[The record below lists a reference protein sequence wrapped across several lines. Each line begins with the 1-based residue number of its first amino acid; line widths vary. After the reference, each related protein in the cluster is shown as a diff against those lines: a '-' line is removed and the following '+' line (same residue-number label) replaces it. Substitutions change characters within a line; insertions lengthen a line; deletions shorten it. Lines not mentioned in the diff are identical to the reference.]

1 MIHKVE
7 ADHAGRA
14 YSIETGRFAEQASG
28 SVTIRCGDAIL
39 LVTVVGSKP
48 REGLDFFPLSVDVE
62 EKYYAVGRIPG
73 GYLRREGRPS
83 DDCVLAARLC
93 DRPLRP
99 LFPKDYRNEVQVII
113 TILSADQENST
124 DVLGIV
130 GASAA
135 LCISDIPFGGPIGAV
150 RVGRINGEFV
160 INPLMSQFA
169 DSDLNLVIA
178 GTRDAVMMVEA
189 EAGQLPET
197 EMLAALERGH
207 EALQETIAMQEELIS
222 QVSKAK
228 HGYVPHGPSDDLV
241 AQVHERVAAQ
251 VAASF
256 GQPDKAAREA
266 QLAEITVKTV
276 EDLGEQFD
284 ESHVIDA
291 VQSAV
296 KAHVRNEILHEN
308 KRPDGRG
315 HAEIRSLSA
324 EVGVLPRTHGTGLFQ
339 RGQTQV
345 LSITTLGSAGD
356 AQPLYGLEIADS
368 KPFIHHYNFPPFS
381 TGETG
386 RLGSP
391 RRREIGHGRLA
402 ERAIAQV
409 LPTREEFPYT
419 IRIVSE
425 VLSSNGST
433 SMASACGSS
442 LALMDA
448 GVPIKAPVGGIA
460 MGLVMG
466 DEGEYA
472 ILTDIQGMEDA
483 LGDMDFKV
491 AGTTK
496 GITALQMD
504 IKVKGITFAIMEQAL
519 AQARD
524 ARMAVLNV
532 MVDAIAEPR
541 TELSDYA
548 PRLVSVK
555 INPEKIGEVIGPGG
569 KVIRKIQEETDSKID
584 ISDDGTIVITGESK
598 DGVEKAAE
606 TIRAMTTDLEV
617 GAIFTGTVS
626 RIMNAGVF
634 VNLPDGR
641 REGLVRMGE
650 LAEDY
655 VERAEDVADVGDEV
669 MVMVIEIDYQ
679 GRVNLSR
686 RAVLEGV
693 SPADRAGSGR
703 GERSERGGYNRGRGP
718 SSDRRSGPPR
728 GGRGP
733 RRDDR
738 DRAPVATD
746 PAPAATETDG
756 DRSSQPDSSQDD
768 SQGKAPESSGRKW

>member
-7 ADHAGRA
+7 ANHAGRA
-14 YSIETGRFAEQASG
+14 LSIETGRFAEQASG
-28 SVTIRCGDAIL
+28 SVTIRCGDTIL
-39 LVTVVGSKP
+39 LVTVTGAKP
-48 REGLDFFPLSVDVE
+48 REGIDFFPLSVDVE

-113 TILSADQENST
+113 TILSSDQENAT
-124 DVLGIV
+124 DVMGIV

-135 LCISDIPFGGPIGAV
+135 LCISDIPFGGPVGAV

-160 INPLMSQFA
+160 INPQLSQFEE
-169 DSDLNLVIA
+169 SDLDLVIA
-178 GTRDAVMMVEA
+178 GTKDAVMMVEA

-197 EMLAALERGH
+197 EMLAALERGQD
-207 EALQETIAMQEELIS
+207 ALQETIAMQEELIS

-228 HGYVPHGPSDDLV
+228 HEYVPHGPPDELV
-241 AQVHERVAAQ
+241 VQVQERVAEQ
-251 VAASF
+251 VAAAF
-256 GQPDKAAREA
+256 GRPDKAEREE
-266 QLAEITVKTV
+266 QLAAITADTV
-276 EDLGEQFD
+276 AALGEEHGQG
-284 ESHVIDA
+284 HVADA
-291 VQSAV
+291 VQSTV
-296 KAHVRNEILHEN
+296 KKHVRNEILHEG

-315 HAEIRSLSA
+315 PAEIRPLSA

-339 RGQTQV
+339 RGQTQA
-345 LSITTLGSAGD
+345 LSITTLGSIGD

-381 TGETG
+381 TGEVG

-402 ERAIAQV
+402 ERAVAQV
-409 LPTREEFPYT
+409 LPSQEEFPYT
-419 IRIVSE
+419 IRVVSE

-433 SMASACGSS
+433 SMASTCGST

-472 ILTDIQGMEDA
+472 ILTDIQGIEDA

-496 GITALQMD
+496 GVTALQMD
-504 IKVKGITFAIMEQAL
+504 IKVSGITFAIMEQAL

-524 ARMAVLNV
+524 ARLEVLNV
-532 MVDAIAEPR
+532 MAEAIAEPR

-548 PRLVSVK
+548 PKLVSLK
-555 INPEKIGEVIGPGG
+555 INPEKIGDVIGPGG
-569 KVIRKIQEETDSKID
+569 KIIRKIQEETESKID
-584 ISDDGTIVITGESK
+584 IDDDGTIVVTGDSK
-598 DGVEKAAE
+598 EGVDKAVE
-606 TIRAMTTDLEV
+606 TIRNMTTELEV

-641 REGLVRMGE
+641 REGLVRMSE

-655 VERAEDVADVGDEV
+655 VERAEDIADVGDEV

-686 RAVLEGV
+686 RAVLEGTH
-693 SPADRAGSGR
+693 P
-703 GERSERGGYNRGRGP
+703 SERPQSSRGDRGGDRGGERGRGP
-718 SSDRRSGPPR
+718 SDRRGPPR

-733 RRDDR
+733 RRYDR
-738 DRAPVATD
+738 ERS
-746 PAPAATETDG
+746 PAGAERGRERGG
-756 DRSSQPDSSQDD
+756 DREARQESSDDSS
-768 SQGKAPESSGRKW
+768 SGSSGRKW

>member
-7 ADHAGRA
+7 ADHAGREL
-14 YSIETGRFAEQASG
+14 SIETGRFAEQASG
-28 SVTIRCGDAIL
+28 SVTIRCGDTIL
-39 LVTVVGSKP
+39 LVTVTGSKP
-48 REGLDFFPLSVDVE
+48 REGIDFFPLSVDVE

-113 TILSADQENST
+113 TILSADQENAT
-124 DVLGIV
+124 DVMGIV

-160 INPLMSQFA
+160 INPLMSQFEE
-169 DSDLNLVIA
+169 SDLDLVIA

-222 QVSKAK
+222 KISKAK
-228 HGYVPHGPSDDLV
+228 HEYVPHGPSDELV
-241 AQVHERVAAQ
+241 AQVQAQ
-251 VAASF
+251 VADKIAAAF
-256 GQPDKAAREA
+256 GRPDKAEREE
-266 QLAEITVKTV
+266 QLSAITADTV
-276 EDLGEQFD
+276 AALGEEHGQ
-284 ESHVIDA
+284 EHVADA

-296 KAHVRNEILHEN
+296 KKHVRNEILHEG

-315 HAEIRSLSA
+315 PAEIRPLSA

-339 RGQTQV
+339 RGQTQA
-345 LSITTLGSAGD
+345 LSITTLGSIGD

-368 KPFIHHYNFPPFS
+368 RPFMHHYNFPPFS

-409 LPTREEFPYT
+409 LPSQEEFPYT
-419 IRIVSE
+419 IRVVSE

-433 SMASACGSS
+433 SMASTCGSS

-448 GVPIKAPVGGIA
+448 GVPISAPVGGIA
-460 MGLVMG
+460 MGLVLG

-472 ILTDIQGMEDA
+472 ILTDIQGIEDA

-491 AGTTK
+491 AGTAK
-496 GITALQMD
+496 GVTALQMD
-504 IKVKGITFAIMEQAL
+504 IKVTGITFAIMEQAL
-519 AQARD
+519 GQARD
-524 ARMAVLNV
+524 ARLEVLNV
-532 MVDAIAEPR
+532 MTEALPEPR

-548 PRLVSVK
+548 PRLESLK
-555 INPEKIGEVIGPGG
+555 INPEKIGDVIGPGG
-569 KVIRKIQEETDSKID
+569 KIIRKIQEETESKID
-584 ISDDGTIVITGESK
+584 IADDGTIVVTGESK
-598 DGVEKAAE
+598 DGVEKAVE
-606 TIRAMTTDLEV
+606 TIRNMTTELEV

-634 VNLPDGR
+634 VKLPDGR
-641 REGLVRMGE
+641 REGLVRMSE

-655 VERAEDVADVGDEV
+655 VERAEDIADIGDEV
-669 MVMVIEIDYQ
+669 MVMVVEIDYQ

-686 RAVLEGV
+686 RAVLEG
-693 SPADRAGSGR
+693 SHPSDRPPSSR
-703 GERSERGGYNRGRGP
+703 GERGGGDRGRGQ
-718 SSDRRSGPPR
+718 SSDRRGPPR

-733 RRDDR
+733 RRFDRERPTAGADR
-738 DRAPVATD
+738 DRAPAGAERDRDRGGEPDTSQN
-746 PAPAATETDG
+746 EGNDG
-756 DRSSQPDSSQDD
+756 SS
-768 SQGKAPESSGRKW
+768 GSSGRKW

>member
-7 ADHAGRA
+7 ANHAGRTL
-14 YSIETGRFAEQASG
+14 SIETGRFAEQASG

-39 LVTVVGSKP
+39 LVTVVGDKP
-48 REGLDFFPLSVDVE
+48 REGIDFFPLSVDVE

-113 TILSADQENST
+113 TILSADQENAT
-124 DVLGIV
+124 DVMGIV

-135 LCISDIPFGGPIGAV
+135 LCISDIPFGGPVGAV

-169 DSDLNLVIA
+169 ESDLDLVIA

-222 QVSKAK
+222 KISKAK
-228 HGYVPHGPSDDLV
+228 HEYVPHGPPDDLV
-241 AQVHERVAAQ
+241 AQVKAQ
-251 VAASF
+251 VADKVAAAF
-256 GQPDKAAREA
+256 GQADKAAREEQLSAVKAETVA
-266 QLAEITVKTV
+266 QLGAEH
-276 EDLGEQFD
+276 GE
-284 ESHVIDA
+284 EHVADA

-296 KAHVRNEILHEN
+296 KAHVRSEILQEG
-308 KRPDGRG
+308 KRPDGR
-315 HAEIRSLSA
+315 APADLRSLSA

-345 LSITTLGSAGD
+345 LSITTLGSMGD
-356 AQPLYGLEIADS
+356 AQPLYGLELADS

-381 TGETG
+381 TGEAG

-402 ERAIAQV
+402 ERAVAQV
-409 LPTREEFPYT
+409 LPAQEDFPYT
-419 IRIVSE
+419 IRVVSE

-433 SMASACGSS
+433 SMASTCGSS

-448 GVPIKAPVGGIA
+448 GVPLQAPVGGIA
-460 MGLVMG
+460 MGLVLG

-472 ILTDIQGMEDA
+472 ILTDIQGIEDA

-496 GITALQMD
+496 GVTALQMD
-504 IKVKGITFAIMEQAL
+504 IKVSGITFSIMEQAL

-524 ARMAVLNV
+524 ARLEVLRV
-532 MVDAIAEPR
+532 MGEALAEPR

-548 PRLVSVK
+548 PRLVSIK

-569 KVIRKIQEETDSKID
+569 KMIRKIQEETESKID
-584 ISDDGTIVITGESK
+584 IAEDGTIVITGESK
-598 DGVEKAAE
+598 EGVDQAAE
-606 TIRAMTTDLEV
+606 TIRNMTTELEV

-634 VNLPDGR
+634 VHLPDGR
-641 REGLVRMGE
+641 REGLVRMSE

-655 VERAEDVADVGDEV
+655 VERAEDVADIGDEI
-669 MVMVIEIDYQ
+669 MVMVVEIDYQ

-686 RAVLEGV
+686 RAVLEGTN
-693 SPADRAGSGR
+693 PADLPSGGGR
-703 GERSERGGYNRGRGP
+703 GERGGYNRGRGGP
-718 SSDRRSGPPR
+718 PDRRGGPPR

-733 RRDDR
+733 RRYDR
-738 DRAPVATD
+738 ER
-746 PAPAATETDG
+746 APAASERGREGGG
-756 DRSSQPDSSQDD
+756 DRDSAQSDGGGSSQ
-768 SQGKAPESSGRKW
+768 SSGRKW

>member
-7 ADHAGRA
+7 ADHAGREL
-14 YSIETGRFAEQASG
+14 SIETGRFAEQASG
-28 SVTIRCGDAIL
+28 SVTIRCGDTIL
-39 LVTVVGSKP
+39 LVTVTGSKP
-48 REGLDFFPLSVDVE
+48 REGIDFFPLSVDVE

-113 TILSADQENST
+113 TILSADQENAT
-124 DVLGIV
+124 DVMGIV

-160 INPLMSQFA
+160 INPLMSQFEE
-169 DSDLNLVIA
+169 SDLDLVIA

-222 QVSKAK
+222 KISKAK
-228 HGYVPHGPSDDLV
+228 HEYVPHGPSDELV
-241 AQVHERVAAQ
+241 AQVQAQ
-251 VAASF
+251 VADKIAAAF
-256 GQPDKAAREA
+256 GRPDKAEREE
-266 QLAEITVKTV
+266 QLSAITADTV
-276 EDLGEQFD
+276 AALGEEHGQA
-284 ESHVIDA
+284 HVADA

-296 KAHVRNEILHEN
+296 KKHVRNEILHEG

-315 HAEIRSLSA
+315 PAEIRPLSA

-339 RGQTQV
+339 RGQTQA
-345 LSITTLGSAGD
+345 LSITTLGSVGD

-368 KPFIHHYNFPPFS
+368 RPFMHHYNFPPFS

-409 LPTREEFPYT
+409 LPSQEEFPYT
-419 IRIVSE
+419 IRVVSE

-433 SMASACGSS
+433 SMASTCGSS

-448 GVPIKAPVGGIA
+448 GVPISAPVGGIA
-460 MGLVMG
+460 MGLVLG

-472 ILTDIQGMEDA
+472 ILTDIQGIEDA

-491 AGTTK
+491 AGTAK
-496 GITALQMD
+496 GVTALQMD
-504 IKVKGITFAIMEQAL
+504 IKVTGITFAIMEQAL
-519 AQARD
+519 GQARD
-524 ARMAVLNV
+524 ARLEVLNV
-532 MVDAIAEPR
+532 MTEALPEPR

-548 PRLVSVK
+548 PRLESLK
-555 INPEKIGEVIGPGG
+555 INPEKIGDVIGPGG
-569 KVIRKIQEETDSKID
+569 KIIRKIQEETESKID
-584 ISDDGTIVITGESK
+584 IADDGTIVVTGESK
-598 DGVEKAAE
+598 DGVEKAVE
-606 TIRAMTTDLEV
+606 TIRNMTTELEV

-641 REGLVRMGE
+641 REGLVRMSE

-655 VERAEDVADVGDEV
+655 VERAEDIADIGDEV

-686 RAVLEGV
+686 RAVLEG
-693 SPADRAGSGR
+693 SHPSERAPSSR
-703 GERSERGGYNRGRGP
+703 GERGGGDRGRGP
-718 SSDRRSGPPR
+718 SSDRRGPPR

-733 RRDDR
+733 RRFDRERPSAGADR
-738 DRAPVATD
+738 DRAPAGAERDRDRGGERDTSQN
-746 PAPAATETDG
+746 EGNDG
-756 DRSSQPDSSQDD
+756 SS
-768 SQGKAPESSGRKW
+768 GSSGRKW

>member
-7 ADHAGRA
+7 ANHTGRELT
-14 YSIETGRFAEQASG
+14 IETGRFAEQASG

-39 LVTVVGSKP
+39 LVTVVGDKP
-48 REGLDFFPLSVDVE
+48 REGIDFFPLSVDVE

-113 TILSADQENST
+113 TILSADQENAT
-124 DVLGIV
+124 DVMGIV

-135 LCISDIPFGGPIGAV
+135 LCISDIPFGGPVGAV

-169 DSDLNLVIA
+169 ESDLDLVIA

-222 QVSKAK
+222 KISKAK
-228 HGYVPHGPSDDLV
+228 HEYVPHGPPDELV
-241 AQVHERVAAQ
+241 AQVQAEVGEKVAA
-251 VAASF
+251 AF
-256 GQPDKAAREA
+256 GQADKAAREEQLGAIKAETVA
-266 QLAEITVKTV
+266 QLGAEH
-276 EDLGEQFD
+276 GE
-284 ESHVIDA
+284 EHVADA

-296 KAHVRNEILHEN
+296 KKHVRSEILHEG
-308 KRPDGRG
+308 KRPDGR
-315 HAEIRSLSA
+315 APADLRALSA

-345 LSITTLGSAGD
+345 LSITTLGSIGD
-356 AQPLYGLEIADS
+356 AQPLYGLELADS

-381 TGETG
+381 TGEAG

-402 ERAIAQV
+402 ERAVAQV
-409 LPTREEFPYT
+409 LPSQEEFPYT
-419 IRIVSE
+419 IRVVSE

-433 SMASACGSS
+433 SMASTCGSS

-448 GVPIKAPVGGIA
+448 GVPLQAPVGGIA
-460 MGLVMG
+460 MGLVLG

-472 ILTDIQGMEDA
+472 ILTDIQGIEDA

-491 AGTTK
+491 AGTTR
-496 GITALQMD
+496 GVTALQMD
-504 IKVKGITFAIMEQAL
+504 IKVSGITFAIMEQAL

-524 ARMAVLNV
+524 ARLEVLKV
-532 MVDAIAEPR
+532 MTDALAEPR
-541 TELSDYA
+541 AELSDYA
-548 PRLVSVK
+548 PSLVSLK

-569 KVIRKIQEETDSKID
+569 KIIRKIQEETESKID
-584 ISDDGTIVITGESK
+584 IDDDGTIVITGAAKE
-598 DGVEKAAE
+598 GVEKAAE
-606 TIRAMTTDLEV
+606 TIRNMTTELEV

-641 REGLVRMGE
+641 REGLVRMSE

-655 VERAEDVADVGDEV
+655 VERAEDVADIGDEI

-686 RAVLEGV
+686 RAVLEGT
-693 SPADRAGSGR
+693 SPGDRAGGGR
-703 GERSERGGYNRGRGP
+703 GDRGGNRGRGP
-718 SSDRRSGPPR
+718 GSDRRGGPPR

-733 RRDDR
+733 RRYDRERAPAGADR
-738 DRAPVATD
+738 DRNRGGDRDTQQS
-746 PAPAATETDG
+746 DG
-756 DRSSQPDSSQDD
+756 DGDGRSS
-768 SQGKAPESSGRKW
+768 GGSGRKW

>member
-1 MIHKVE
+1 MIHKV
-7 ADHAGRA
+7 AANHAGREV
-14 YSIETGRFAEQASG
+14 SIETGRFAEQASG
-28 SVTIRCGDAIL
+28 SVTVRCGDTIL
-39 LVTVVGSKP
+39 LVTVTGSKP
-48 REGLDFFPLSVDVE
+48 REGIDFFPLSVDVE

-83 DDCVLAARLC
+83 DDSVLAARLC

-113 TILSADQENST
+113 TILSSDQENAT
-124 DVLGIV
+124 DVLGMV

-135 LCISDIPFGGPIGAV
+135 LCISDIPFGGPVGAV

-160 INPLMSQFA
+160 INPLMSQFEE
-169 DSDLNLVIA
+169 SDLDLVIA
-178 GTRDAVMMVEA
+178 GTKDAVMMVEA

-197 EMLAALERGH
+197 EMLAALERGQ
-207 EALQETIAMQEELIS
+207 EALQETIALQEELIS
-222 QVSKAK
+222 QVSKEK
-228 HGYVPHGPSDDLV
+228 HEYVPHGPPDDLV
-241 AQVHERVAAQ
+241 AQVQAQ
-251 VAASF
+251 VADKVAAAF
-256 GQPDKAAREA
+256 GRPDKAEREE
-266 QLAEITVKTV
+266 QLAAISADTVAA
-276 EDLGEQFD
+276 LGEEHGQA
-284 ESHVIDA
+284 HVADA

-296 KAHVRNEILHEN
+296 KKHVRDEILHEG

-315 HAEIRSLSA
+315 PAEIRPLSA

-339 RGQTQV
+339 RGQTQA
-345 LSITTLGSAGD
+345 LSITTLGSIGD

-402 ERAIAQV
+402 ERAVAQV
-409 LPTREEFPYT
+409 LPSQEEFPYT
-419 IRIVSE
+419 IRVVSE

-433 SMASACGSS
+433 SMASTCGSS

-460 MGLVMG
+460 MGLVLG
-466 DEGEYA
+466 DAGEYA
-472 ILTDIQGMEDA
+472 ILTDIQGIEDA

-496 GITALQMD
+496 GVTALQMD
-504 IKVKGITFAIMEQAL
+504 IKVKGITFAIMEKAL
-519 AQARD
+519 GQARD
-524 ARMAVLNV
+524 ARLEVLNV
-532 MVDAIAEPR
+532 MAEAIAEPR
-541 TELSDYA
+541 AELSEYA
-548 PRLVSVK
+548 PSLVSLK
-555 INPEKIGEVIGPGG
+555 INPEKIGDVIGPGG
-569 KVIRKIQEETDSKID
+569 KIIRKIQEDTESKID
-584 ISDDGTIVITGESK
+584 IAEDGTIVVTGASK
-598 DGVEKAAE
+598 EGVDKAAE
-606 TIRAMTTDLEV
+606 TIRNMTTELEV
-617 GAIFTGTVS
+617 GTIFTGTVS

-641 REGLVRMGE
+641 REGLVRMSE

-655 VERAEDVADVGDEV
+655 VERAEDIADVGDEV

-686 RAVLEGV
+686 RAVLEGTH
-693 SPADRAGSGR
+693 P
-703 GERSERGGYNRGRGP
+703 SERAPSSRGDRGGDRGDRGRGP
-718 SSDRRSGPPR
+718 SSDRRGPPR

-733 RRDDR
+733 RRYDR
-738 DRAPVATD
+738 ERAPAGAERGRERGGD
-746 PAPAATETDG
+746 REAKQEDG
-756 DRSSQPDSSQDD
+756 DDSAS
-768 SQGKAPESSGRKW
+768 GSSGRKW

>member
-7 ADHAGRA
+7 ANHAGRTL
-14 YSIETGRFAEQASG
+14 SIETGRFAEQASG

-39 LVTVVGSKP
+39 LVTVVGDKP
-48 REGLDFFPLSVDVE
+48 REGIDFFPLSVDVE

-113 TILSADQENST
+113 TILSADQENAT
-124 DVLGIV
+124 DVMGIV

-135 LCISDIPFGGPIGAV
+135 LCISDIPFGGPVGAV

-169 DSDLNLVIA
+169 ESDLDLVIA

-222 QVSKAK
+222 KISKAK
-228 HGYVPHGPSDDLV
+228 HEYVPHGPPDELV
-241 AQVHERVAAQ
+241 AQVKAQ
-251 VAASF
+251 VADKVAAAF
-256 GQPDKAAREA
+256 GQADKAAREE
-266 QLAEITVKTV
+266 QLSAVKADTVAE
-276 EDLGEQFD
+276 LGAEHG
-284 ESHVIDA
+284 EEHVADA

-296 KAHVRNEILHEN
+296 KAHVRSEILQEG
-308 KRPDGRG
+308 KRPDGR
-315 HAEIRSLSA
+315 APADLRSLSA

-345 LSITTLGSAGD
+345 LSITTLGSMGD
-356 AQPLYGLEIADS
+356 AQPLYGLELADS

-381 TGETG
+381 TGEAG

-402 ERAIAQV
+402 ERAVAQV
-409 LPTREEFPYT
+409 LPAQEDFPYT
-419 IRIVSE
+419 IRVVSE

-433 SMASACGSS
+433 SMASTCGSS

-448 GVPIKAPVGGIA
+448 GVPLQAPVGGIA
-460 MGLVMG
+460 MGLVLG

-472 ILTDIQGMEDA
+472 ILTDIQGIEDA

-496 GITALQMD
+496 GVTALQMD
-504 IKVKGITFAIMEQAL
+504 IKVSGITFSIMEQAL

-524 ARMAVLNV
+524 ARLEVLRV
-532 MVDAIAEPR
+532 MGEALAEPR

-548 PRLVSVK
+548 PRLVSIK

-569 KVIRKIQEETDSKID
+569 KMIRKIQEETESKID
-584 ISDDGTIVITGESK
+584 IAEDGTIVITGESK
-598 DGVEKAAE
+598 EGVDQAAE
-606 TIRAMTTDLEV
+606 TIRNMTTELEV

-634 VNLPDGR
+634 VHLPDGR
-641 REGLVRMGE
+641 REGLVRMSE

-655 VERAEDVADVGDEV
+655 VERAEDVADIGDEI
-669 MVMVIEIDYQ
+669 MVMVVEIDYQ

-686 RAVLEGV
+686 RAVLEGTN
-693 SPADRAGSGR
+693 PADLPSGGGR
-703 GERSERGGYNRGRGP
+703 GERGGYNRGRGGP
-718 SSDRRSGPPR
+718 PDRRGGPPR

-733 RRDDR
+733 RRYDR
-738 DRAPVATD
+738 ER
-746 PAPAATETDG
+746 APAASERGRERDG
-756 DRSSQPDSSQDD
+756 DRDSAQSDGGGSSQ
-768 SQGKAPESSGRKW
+768 SSGRKW

>member
-7 ADHAGRA
+7 ANHAGRTL
-14 YSIETGRFAEQASG
+14 SIETGRFAEQASG

-39 LVTVVGSKP
+39 LVTVVGDKP
-48 REGLDFFPLSVDVE
+48 REGIDFFPLSVDVE

-113 TILSADQENST
+113 TILSADQENAT
-124 DVLGIV
+124 DVMGIV

-135 LCISDIPFGGPIGAV
+135 LCISDIPFGGPVGAV

-169 DSDLNLVIA
+169 ESDLDLVIA

-222 QVSKAK
+222 KISKAK
-228 HGYVPHGPSDDLV
+228 HEYVPHGPPDDLV
-241 AQVHERVAAQ
+241 AQVKAQ
-251 VAASF
+251 VADKVAAAF
-256 GQPDKAAREA
+256 GQADKAAREE
-266 QLAEITVKTV
+266 QLSAVKADTVAE
-276 EDLGEQFD
+276 LGAEHG
-284 ESHVIDA
+284 EEHVADA

-296 KAHVRNEILHEN
+296 KAHVRSEILQEG
-308 KRPDGRG
+308 KRPDGR
-315 HAEIRSLSA
+315 APADLRSLSA

-345 LSITTLGSAGD
+345 LSITTLGSMGD
-356 AQPLYGLEIADS
+356 AQPLYGLELADS

-381 TGETG
+381 TGEAG

-402 ERAIAQV
+402 ERAVAQV
-409 LPTREEFPYT
+409 LPAQEDFPYT
-419 IRIVSE
+419 IRVVSE

-433 SMASACGSS
+433 SMASTCGSS

-448 GVPIKAPVGGIA
+448 GVPLQAPVGGIA
-460 MGLVMG
+460 MGLVLG

-472 ILTDIQGMEDA
+472 ILTDIQGIEDA

-496 GITALQMD
+496 GVTALQMD
-504 IKVKGITFAIMEQAL
+504 IKVSGITFSIMEQAL

-524 ARMAVLNV
+524 ARLEVLRV
-532 MVDAIAEPR
+532 MGEALAEPR
-541 TELSDYA
+541 AELSDYA
-548 PRLVSVK
+548 PRLVSIK

-569 KVIRKIQEETDSKID
+569 KMIRKIQEETESKID
-584 ISDDGTIVITGESK
+584 IAEDGTIVITGESK
-598 DGVEKAAE
+598 EGVDQAAE
-606 TIRAMTTDLEV
+606 TIRNMTTELEV

-634 VNLPDGR
+634 VHLPDGR
-641 REGLVRMGE
+641 REGLVRMSE

-655 VERAEDVADVGDEV
+655 VERAEDVADIGDEI
-669 MVMVIEIDYQ
+669 MVMVVEIDYQ

-686 RAVLEGV
+686 RAVLEGTN
-693 SPADRAGSGR
+693 PADLPSGGR
-703 GERSERGGYNRGRGP
+703 GERGGYNRGRGGP
-718 SSDRRSGPPR
+718 PDRRGGPPR

-733 RRDDR
+733 RRYDR
-738 DRAPVATD
+738 ER
-746 PAPAATETDG
+746 APAASERGREGGG
-756 DRSSQPDSSQDD
+756 DRDSAQSDGGGSSQ
-768 SQGKAPESSGRKW
+768 SSGRKW

>member
-14 YSIETGRFAEQASG
+14 LSIETGRFAEQANG

-39 LVTVVGSKP
+39 LVTVTGSKP
-48 REGLDFFPLSVDVE
+48 REGIDFFPLSVDVE

-113 TILSADQENST
+113 TILSADQENAT
-124 DVLGIV
+124 DVMGIV

-135 LCISDIPFGGPIGAV
+135 LCISDIPFGGPVGAV

-160 INPLMSQFA
+160 INPQMSQFA
-169 DSDLNLVIA
+169 ESDLDLVIA

-207 EALQETIAMQEELIS
+207 EALQETIALQEELIS
-222 QVSKAK
+222 KISKAK
-228 HGYVPHGPSDDLV
+228 HEYVSHGPPDELV
-241 AQVHERVAAQ
+241 AQVQAQ
-251 VAASF
+251 VAAKVAAAF

-266 QLAEITVKTV
+266 QLSEITVNTV
-276 EDLGEQFD
+276 EELGE
-284 ESHVIDA
+284 EHGEEHVADA

-296 KAHVRNEILHEN
+296 KKHVRNEILHEN
-308 KRPDGRG
+308 KRPDGRA
-315 HAEIRSLSA
+315 HAELRPLSA

-345 LSITTLGSAGD
+345 LSITTLGSIGD

-402 ERAIAQV
+402 ERAVAQV
-409 LPTREEFPYT
+409 LPSQEEFPYT
-419 IRIVSE
+419 IRVVSE

-433 SMASACGSS
+433 SMASTCGSS

-472 ILTDIQGMEDA
+472 ILTDIQGIEDA

-491 AGTTK
+491 AGSER
-496 GITALQMD
+496 GVTALQMD

-524 ARMAVLNV
+524 ARLEVLNV
-532 MVDAIAEPR
+532 MAEAIAEPR
-541 TELSDYA
+541 AELSQYA
-548 PRLVSVK
+548 PSLVSLK
-555 INPEKIGEVIGPGG
+555 INPEKIGDVIGPGG
-569 KVIRKIQEETDSKID
+569 KIIRKIQEETESKID
-584 ISDDGTIVITGESK
+584 IDDDGTIVVTGESK
-598 DGVEKAAE
+598 DGVDKAVE
-606 TIRAMTTDLEV
+606 TIRNMTTELEV

-641 REGLVRMGE
+641 REGLVRMSE

-655 VERAEDVADVGDEV
+655 VERAEDIADIGDEV

-686 RAVLEGV
+686 RAVLEGTHP
-693 SPADRAGSGR
+693 SDRAQSSR
-703 GERSERGGYNRGRGP
+703 GDRGGDRGDRGRGP
-718 SSDRRSGPPR
+718 SDRRGPPR

-733 RRDDR
+733 RRYDRERAPAGAERER
-738 DRAPVATD
+738 DRG
-746 PAPAATETDG
+746 G
-756 DRSSQPDSSQDD
+756 DRESRQGNGDS
-768 SQGKAPESSGRKW
+768 GSSGRKW